1 MKKYI
6 EENLIVAFTLTLIAA
21 ALIIGSLV
29 AHYSQRRAESLLSER
44 IQVEKSTLLNLATI
58 TDRNGADAIIE
69 NIVNDCSR
77 RSEYEGLL
85 ESLETLSKKDLI
97 SAQNLFESCGTFYA
111 ERKALM
117 VAKLERELEAY
128 VDFVALLSQFQNDVD
143 INHQVLAWKDLVSLE
158 STRSSLLSDQAHLQ
172 SKIITLLISGSL
184 VSSKEVIN
192 LVRDAG
198 EISELLSVHDHRIDE
213 LRASLEK

>member
-1 MKKYI
+1 M
-6 EENLIVAFTLTLIAA
+6 
-21 ALIIGSLV
+21 
-29 AHYSQRRAESLLSER
+29 
-44 IQVEKSTLLNLATI
+44 ATI
-58 TDRNGADAIIE
+58 TDRTGADAIIE
-69 NIVNDCSR
+69 NIVNGCAR